1 MNPVVEAWIVI
12 EKLAALVNTPGI
24 DETNKQL
31 ANEQIQKLL
40 SNVISPSLTKL
51 SAQSSGLMI
60 GV

>member
-51 SAQSSGLMI
+51 SAQSSGLI